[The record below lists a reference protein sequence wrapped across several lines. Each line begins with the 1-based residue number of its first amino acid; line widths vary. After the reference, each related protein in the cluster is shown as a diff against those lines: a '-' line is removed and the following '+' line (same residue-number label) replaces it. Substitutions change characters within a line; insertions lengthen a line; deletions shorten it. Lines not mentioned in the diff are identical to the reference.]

1 VAAVTTAPSSPSPAL
16 APPPGS
22 PRFPLFDGFRGL
34 LVLGIL
40 GFHVTEFTG
49 RIGFGFAGRLAEVAG
64 SEAVLGFF
72 AISGFLLYRPFVA
85 SRLGVGPAPS
95 VGRYLQRRGLRIL
108 PGYWVILTLLALY
121 PGVTGA
127 FSHDWW
133 RYYGYLQLYSG
144 RTEQQGIP
152 VAWTLCVE
160 VSFYLALPVWAAGM
174 SRLRGGLRTELVGL
188 ALVFA
193 AGVAVQLLTAGRL
206 IGYQVGT
213 SLPGQCAWI
222 AIGMALAA
230 LSAAAQRDRRA
241 PAVPAEVC
249 WAVAAVAFG
258 VLMATVPK
266 GGLFGLITAVQ
277 TPASLAPTAYKIVLQ
292 AVLTVSLLAPLV
304 FGDPSRGVLRRLLRW
319 RPLVWLG
326 VISYSFYLWHLT
338 VVELLATGNNPGA
351 FAATGWNLLAHLH
364 AHLNL
369 VLLGCALLL
378 TGVLATVSYR
388 LVELPFLR
396 RKPPAI

>member
-1 VAAVTTAPSSPSPAL
+1 
-16 APPPGS
+16 
-22 PRFPLFDGFRGL
+22 
-34 LVLGIL
+34 
-40 GFHVTEFTG
+40 
-49 RIGFGFAGRLAEVAG
+49 
-64 SEAVLGFF
+64 
-72 AISGFLLYRPFVA
+72 
-85 SRLGVGPAPS
+85 
-95 VGRYLQRRGLRIL
+95 
-108 PGYWVILTLLALY
+108 
-121 PGVTGA
+121 
-127 FSHDWW
+127 
-133 RYYGYLQLYSG
+133 
-144 RTEQQGIP
+144 
-152 VAWTLCVE
+152 
-160 VSFYLALPVWAAGM
+160 
-174 SRLRGGLRTELVGL
+174 
-188 ALVFA
+188 
-193 AGVAVQLLTAGRL
+193 
-206 IGYQVGT
+206 
-213 SLPGQCAWI
+213 
-222 AIGMALAA
+222 
-230 LSAAAQRDRRA
+230 
-241 PAVPAEVC
+241 
-249 WAVAAVAFG
+249 
-258 VLMATVPK
+258 MATVPE